1 MTRMKASDNMDYE
14 TLKEMDKK
22 ELKTYI
28 NKKMKENNEE
38 IELTPEQRKTLWDA
52 KTKMMERQI
61 AENKKIINK
70 IKNRIL
76 DWWMEEETQIRKSVI

>member
-1 MTRMKASDNMDYE
+1 MDYE

-28 NKKMKENNEE
+28 NKKMKGNNEE

-52 KTKMMERQI
+52 KNKMMERHI

-76 DWWMEEETQIRKSVI
+76 DWWMEEET

>member
-38 IELTPEQRKTLWDA
+38 IELTPEQRKALWDA
-52 KTKMMERQI
+52 KTKMMERHI

-76 DWWMEEETQIRKSVI
+76 DWWMEEET